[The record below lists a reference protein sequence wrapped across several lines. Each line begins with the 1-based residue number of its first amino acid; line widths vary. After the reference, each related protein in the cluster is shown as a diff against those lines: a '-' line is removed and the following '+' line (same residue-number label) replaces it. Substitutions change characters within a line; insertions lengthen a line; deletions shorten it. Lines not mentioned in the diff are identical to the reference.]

1 MGRPHASPLIAS
13 SIIHKGWHILYWLIA
28 ILDNIG
34 FTFVC
39 IDDTL
44 DYYWL
49 FLMTWTNQ
57 VFIHLNKH
65 ANPAQTEAE
74 KKDTLHESNVGHT
87 KYTCTLKLVVSN
99 EMLSVLS

>member
-74 KKDTLHESNVGHT
+74 KKDTYMKVLLATPNTHV
-87 KYTCTLKLVVSN
+87 L
-99 EMLSVLS
+99 LSWLFSMKCCLF